1 METLFFEKNWIGRIL
16 AATIFLCLT
25 ISSIAAQTTGH
36 FDGVWLGKNANG
48 DLIINLEIDTE
59 KKNVA
64 NSYKTNCFNA
74 GFMTISTIEP
84 NGNKSVL
91 QTFELT
97 LESQNTNSVIFKYKG
112 GREGVDNSTGKC
124 KATITND
131 VLQLSVLNNDGDD
144 PLFIS
149 VDFSKTGVIDQSGK
163 KTDIASIIINTLVLM
178 AYIAMIV
185 HMIYVNYKGV
195 RYKKAISVEEMKSER
210 IAQNKPEEMSE
221 QEYNQ
226 AVDYLQRVLDTW
238 TVVGQNEEGVDLKK
252 PTKMKQ
258 INASAL
264 LLDQAIALQPTDQ
277 EMIETINELMD
288 VINSNEIRYFD
299 GSKPLVWLGVIV
311 GIIFCFISI
320 GMGVLTLISTG
331 AYILAS
337 RTPVFLIEKRN
348 NRGGGNIHNG
358 MIAGI
363 FAMIAGAK
371 VRTIY
376 KYSDG
381 HKEYEDDHSQHW
393 IALALGLVLLVVIA
407 SFMALWAIFNYLRNY
422 VLYF

>member
-149 VDFSKTGVIDQSGK
+149 VDFSKTGVIGQSGK
-163 KTDIASIIINTLVLM
+163 KTDIASIIINTLVPTAVLHCDDCTHD
-178 AYIAMIV
+178 ICELQGDKV
-185 HMIYVNYKGV
+185 Q
-195 RYKKAISVEEMKSER
+195 KSDKCR
-210 IAQNKPEEMSE
+210 
-221 QEYNQ
+221 
-226 AVDYLQRVLDTW
+226 
-238 TVVGQNEEGVDLKK
+238 GNEK
-252 PTKMKQ
+252 
-258 INASAL
+258 
-264 LLDQAIALQPTDQ
+264 
-277 EMIETINELMD
+277 
-288 VINSNEIRYFD
+288 
-299 GSKPLVWLGVIV
+299 
-311 GIIFCFISI
+311 
-320 GMGVLTLISTG
+320 
-331 AYILAS
+331 
-337 RTPVFLIEKRN
+337 
-348 NRGGGNIHNG
+348 
-358 MIAGI
+358 
-363 FAMIAGAK
+363 
-371 VRTIY
+371 
-376 KYSDG
+376 
-381 HKEYEDDHSQHW
+381 
-393 IALALGLVLLVVIA
+393 
-407 SFMALWAIFNYLRNY
+407 
-422 VLYF
+422 